1 VWLLENEG
9 DSVLEAEAPN
19 VSDGVGEALVVEL
32 PLKVVV
38 AEIDAV
44 PMPVLVGMSVGV
56 PVGA

>member
-1 VWLLENEG
+1 
-9 DSVLEAEAPN
+9 
-19 VSDGVGEALVVEL
+19 
-32 PLKVVV
+32 VVV